1 MSWDVNQIYECFK
14 SLANKNQSGNINA
27 TRFFYAW
34 NIEQAAYHNDIV
46 GRWES
51 RANGKQGMNS
61 GLVRNELILS
71 DLAPFTIST
80 PLPII
85 AGEATKPSDF
95 AYTNNLSFNGARIAH
110 VTNGQVPSVIKS
122 VIDPP
127 SLVDETYY
135 YTEYTTKY
143 SLLPTTMT
151 GNVQLDYVAS
161 ATDIVWNFTLD
172 ADGRQVYS
180 PSGSIQPKWNFDTIA
195 TITKR
200 AFVNLGVMF
209 NDAAFNNFGRNA
221 QVTGA

>member
-95 AYTNNLSFNGARIAH
+95 AYTNNLSFNGVRIAH
-110 VTNGQVPSVIKS
+110 VL
-122 VIDPP
+122 
-127 SLVDETYY
+127 SLIHISE
-135 YTEYTTKY
+135 
-143 SLLPTTMT
+143 PTRP
-151 GNVQLDYVAS
+151 
-161 ATDIVWNFTLD
+161 I
-172 ADGRQVYS
+172 
-180 PSGSIQPKWNFDTIA
+180 SISYAVFCLKKKKF
-195 TITKR
+195 
-200 AFVNLGVMF
+200 F
-209 NDAAFNNFGRNA
+209 
-221 QVTGA
+221 